1 MLHKLAIFAKK
12 NKELH
17 TKNCALQ
24 KVVHM
29 QNNMEQEHQSVVYSL
44 EYKIKELVAHN
55 AELQQLEERHD
66 RNIRLL
72 DHKNKELEKAI
83 SQMGY
88 ALDEH
93 R

>member
-1 MLHKLAIFAKK
+1 MQKK
-12 NKELH
+12 NKKLH
-17 TKNCALQ
+17 TENRSLQEVVQAQKNI
-24 KVVHM
+24 
-29 QNNMEQEHQSVVYSL
+29 EQEHQSVVDSL
-44 EYKIKELVAHN
+44 QYKIKELVTRN
-55 AELQQLEERHD
+55 LELEQLEEQHE

-88 ALDEH
+88 VRDEH